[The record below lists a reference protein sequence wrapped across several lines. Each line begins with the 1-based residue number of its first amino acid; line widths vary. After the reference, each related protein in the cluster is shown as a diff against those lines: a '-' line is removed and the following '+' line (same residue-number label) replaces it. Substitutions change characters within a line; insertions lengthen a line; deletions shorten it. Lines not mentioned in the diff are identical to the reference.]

1 VPIALIGMPGSGKSA
16 VGNATAKRLC
26 LTYADCDQAIER
38 RIGCSIA
45 EFFAA
50 SGEHAFRD
58 LESELLATLV
68 ADADSVIATG
78 GGVVLRRENRELLR
92 TRTRCIYLRASSD
105 LLWRRLRH
113 DRRRPLLQVADPEE
127 RLRQMQAERGPLYEE
142 GSHAVVD
149 TDGVPFAQIVDRVVR
164 CVATET
170 AQ

>member
-1 VPIALIGMPGSGKSA
+1 MPGSGKSA
-16 VGNATAKRLC
+16 VGKAAAKRLG
-26 LTYADCDQAIER
+26 LTFADCDQAIER

-50 SGEHAFRD
+50 SGEQAFRN

-78 GGVVLRRENRELLR
+78 GGVVLRPENRELLR

-113 DRRRPLLQVADPEE
+113 DRRRPLLQVADPAE
-127 RLRQMQAERGPLYEE
+127 RLRQMHAERGPLYEE
-142 GSHAVVD
+142 ASAAVVD
-149 TDGVPFAQIVDRVVR
+149 TDGVPFAQILDRVVR
-164 CVATET
+164 CLAPEP